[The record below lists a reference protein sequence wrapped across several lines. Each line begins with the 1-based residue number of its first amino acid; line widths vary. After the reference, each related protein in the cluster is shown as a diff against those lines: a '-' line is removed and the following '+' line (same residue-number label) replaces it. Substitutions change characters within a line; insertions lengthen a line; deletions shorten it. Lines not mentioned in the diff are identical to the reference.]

1 MALTINPAVS
11 GTRREWVLQSLS
23 FFLGSVLGG
32 LVTLL
37 LILAVTSGL
46 ISLFG
51 RQPVVIGFVVVVVFA
66 ILRDF
71 GVPVLLPY
79 RSRQVPELLREQ
91 LPGAAFAAAYG
102 FELGV
107 GFLTLFTYSIHL
119 AVVLA
124 LPFLPATWE
133 MLAAV
138 VLFALGRSVVLLI
151 TMGAREVDEV
161 AERFYW
167 TPRLNLLLKVT
178 TAAGSA
184 LLAGLLLLPGGLR

>member
-11 GTRREWVLQSLS
+11 GTRREWVLQSMS
-23 FFLGSVLGG
+23 FFVGSVLGG
-32 LVTLL
+32 LMMLL
-37 LILAVTSGL
+37 LSIAVTSGL
-46 ISLFG
+46 ISIFD
-51 RQPVVIGFVVVVVFA
+51 RQPVVIGFVIVVCVA

-71 GVPVLLPY
+71 GVPVWLPY
-79 RSRQVPELLREQ
+79 RSRQVSQLLREQ

-107 GFLTLFTYSIHL
+107 GFLTLFTYSTHL
-119 AVVLA
+119 AVVVA
-124 LPFLPATWE
+124 MPFLPATWE

-161 AERFYW
+161 PNASTGRRASTSF
-167 TPRLNLLLKVT
+167 
-178 TAAGSA
+178 
-184 LLAGLLLLPGGLR
+184 